1 MHSAVAP
8 LAHEQRILR
17 LSPDWDPARCA
28 LTPAEGFLL
37 SRIDGHT
44 PWAQLRQI
52 GGIPP
57 EEVDRCLTRWL
68 SEGIVT
74 VNGSD
79 QHFADEAWSSS
90 SPPRSDA
97 SESADDET
105 DALGGFEA
113 GVDLTREEQR
123 RILEFEASLD
133 RPYHALLGV
142 DRDADAKAIKRAYF
156 ALSKEF
162 HPDRHFRRELGG
174 FAPRLDRIFKKI
186 VEAYELL
193 SDPATR
199 AEIERSMSQEP
210 PPAAPAAASETEHAG
225 QRPPSAPA
233 APMSGK
239 RAALERLRRH
249 FRIPEKVLT
258 ERRFKAKQFY
268 QAAMVSAR
276 KGRWLEA
283 GASVRLAIAFDP
295 WNDEYKHGF
304 AEVQA
309 QVHRVRADDLL
320 HEADASLDAN
330 AQQQAMQM
338 YEEALGYRPCDPE
351 INEKAAGLA
360 LELGD
365 LDAAREY
372 AETASELSPQ
382 LASPHRLLGKV
393 LRRSGLP
400 DKAKDALERALEI
413 DPDDEETKSEID
425 QLNRDR
431 RRNR

>member
-1 MHSAVAP
+1 MAD
-8 LAHEQRILR
+8 ERQTLR
-17 LSPDWDPARCA
+17 LSPDWDPTCCT

-37 SRIDGHT
+37 SRIDGNT

-52 GGIPP
+52 GGLSP

-74 VNGSD
+74 VNGSVTNA
-79 QHFADEAWSSS
+79 ADETRSSAS
-90 SPPRSDA
+90 RRRSGA
-97 SESADDET
+97 SEPAGDEA
-105 DALGGFEA
+105 DALAGFEA
-113 GVDLTREEQR
+113 EVDLTREEQR

-162 HPDRHFRRELGG
+162 HPDRHFRRDLGE

-199 AEIERSMSQEP
+199 EEIERSMSQAPPPDVAAVASEP
-210 PPAAPAAASETEHAG
+210 DGAARQPPAAPAV
-225 QRPPSAPA
+225 PV
-233 APMSGK
+233 SGK

-249 FRIPEKVLT
+249 FRVPEKVLA

-268 QAAMVSAR
+268 QAAMVSAK

-309 QVHRVRADDLL
+309 QVHQVRADELL

-351 INEKAAGLA
+351 INEKAARLA

-372 AETASELSPQ
+372 AETACEVSPQ

-393 LRRSGLP
+393 LRRSGLR
-400 DKAKDALERALEI
+400 DKAKDALKRALEI
-413 DPDDEETKSEID
+413 DPDDEETKLEMD

>member
-1 MHSAVAP
+1 MENERQIP
-8 LAHEQRILR
+8 R

-28 LTPAEGFLL
+28 LTPVEGFLL

-79 QHFADEAWSSS
+79 QPFADKARSAA
-90 SPPRSDA
+90 SPPDSDA
-97 SESADDET
+97 SGSADGEAR
-105 DALGGFEA
+105 ALDGFES
-113 GVDLTREEQR
+113 GIDLTREEQR

-142 DRDADAKAIKRAYF
+142 DREADSKTIKRAYF

-162 HPDRHFRRELGG
+162 HPDRHFRRELGS
-174 FAPRLDRIFKKI
+174 FALRLDRSFKKI

-199 AEIERSMSQEP
+199 AEIERSMSQAP
-210 PPAAPAAASETEHAG
+210 PPAAAAAPSETEHAAR
-225 QRPPSAPA
+225 QSPSAPA
-233 APMSGK
+233 APVSGK
-239 RAALERLRRH
+239 RAALESLRRR
-249 FRIPEKVLT
+249 FRIPEKVLA

-268 QAAMVSAR
+268 QAAMISAK

-295 WNDEYKHGF
+295 WNDEYKTGF

-309 QVHRVRADDLL
+309 QVHQMRANELL
-320 HEADASLDAN
+320 QEADASLDAN
-330 AQQQAMQM
+330 AQQQAMRM

-351 INEKAAGLA
+351 INEKAAKLA

-372 AETASELSPQ
+372 AETACEVSPQ
-382 LASPHRLLGKV
+382 TASPHLILGKV
-393 LRRSGLP
+393 LVRSGLL
-400 DKAKDALERALEI
+400 DNAKDTLERALKI
-413 DPDDEETKSEID
+413 DPDNEETKSEIGA
-425 QLNRDR
+425 LKRNR

>member
-1 MHSAVAP
+1 MENERQIP
-8 LAHEQRILR
+8 Q
-17 LSPDWDPARCA
+17 LSPDWDPTRCA

-74 VNGSD
+74 VNGAGRPS
-79 QHFADEAWSSS
+79 AGEARSS
-90 SPPRSDA
+90 SPPPGSDA
-97 SESADDET
+97 SGSANGE
-105 DALGGFEA
+105 ARGLEGFEE
-113 GVDLTREEQR
+113 GIDLTRDEQQ

-133 RPYHALLGV
+133 RPYHSLLGV

-156 ALSKEF
+156 GLSKEF
-162 HPDRHFRRELGG
+162 HPDRHYRRELGG
-174 FAPRLDRIFKKI
+174 FAARLERIFRKI

-199 AEIERSMSQEP
+199 AEIERSMSQTP
-210 PPAAPAAASETEHAG
+210 PPAAPEAVSETDQAE
-225 QRPPSAPA
+225 RPPSAVPA
-233 APMSGK
+233 APVSGK
-239 RAALERLRRH
+239 RAALERLRQH
-249 FRIPEKVLT
+249 FRIPEKVMA

-268 QAAMVSAR
+268 QSAMISAK
-276 KGRWLEA
+276 KGCWLEA

-295 WNDEYKHGF
+295 WNDEYKNGF

-309 QVHRVRADDLL
+309 QVHQVRANELL
-320 HEADASLDAN
+320 QEADESLSDN
-330 AQQQAMQM
+330 AQQQAMRM

-351 INEKAAGLA
+351 INEKAAKLA
-360 LELGD
+360 LELGE

-372 AETASELSPQ
+372 AETACELSPQ
-382 LASPHRLLGKV
+382 SVSSHLVLGKV
-393 LRRSGLP
+393 LVRSGVR
-400 DKAKDALERALEI
+400 DRAKEVLERALEI
-413 DPDDEETKSEID
+413 DPDNEETKSAID
-425 QLNRDR
+425 ALMRNR
-431 RRNR
+431 RRKR

>member
-1 MHSAVAP
+1 MRSAAAP
-8 LAHEQRILR
+8 IEDEQRIPQLA
-17 LSPDWDPARCA
+17 PDWDPTSCV

-68 SEGIVT
+68 SEGILT

-79 QHFADEAWSSS
+79 R
-90 SPPRSDA
+90 SPPGAARRPAGA
-97 SESADDET
+97 SHPKSSGTRDGAAQ
-105 DALGGFEA
+105 ALEDFED
-113 GVDLTREEQR
+113 GIDLTREEQR

-142 DRDADAKAIKRAYF
+142 DRDADSKAIKRAYF

-162 HPDRHFRRELGG
+162 HPDRYFRREIGG
-174 FAPRLDRIFKKI
+174 FALRLDRIFKKV

-199 AEIERSMSQEP
+199 AEIERSMSQQP
-210 PPAAPAAASETEHAG
+210 PPVEPGPAPDAARPGKPTPAPA
-225 QRPPSAPA
+225 PPV
-233 APMSGK
+233 SGK
-239 RAALERLRRH
+239 RAALERLRRQ
-249 FRIPEKVLT
+249 FRVPEKVLI
-258 ERRFKAKQFY
+258 ERQFKARQFY
-268 QAAMVSAR
+268 QAAMISAK
-276 KGRWLEA
+276 KGRWIEA

-295 WNDEYKHGF
+295 WNDEYKNGF

-309 QVHRVRADDLL
+309 QVHHVRANELL
-320 HEADASLDAN
+320 HDADASLDAN
-330 AQQQAMQM
+330 SQQQAMRM
-338 YEEALGYRPCDPE
+338 YEEALSYRPCDPE
-351 INEKAAGLA
+351 INEKAARLA

-372 AETASELSPQ
+372 AETACEANPR
-382 LASPHRLLGKV
+382 LASTHLVLGKV
-393 LRRSGLP
+393 LVRQGVF
-400 DKAKDALERALEI
+400 DKAKERLQRALEI
-413 DPDDEETKSEID
+413 DPDAEETKLEMD
-425 QLNRDR
+425 RLNRSR
-431 RRNR
+431 RKNR

>member
-1 MHSAVAP
+1 MENERQIP
-8 LAHEQRILR
+8 R

-28 LTPAEGFLL
+28 LTPVEGFLL

-74 VNGSD
+74 VNGSG
-79 QHFADEAWSSS
+79 QPVADEARSSV

-97 SESADDET
+97 SESADGEARAD
-105 DALGGFEA
+105 GGFEA
-113 GVDLTREEQR
+113 GIDLTREEQS

-142 DRDADAKAIKRAYF
+142 DRDADAKVIKRAYF

-174 FAPRLDRIFKKI
+174 FAPRIDRIFKKI

-199 AEIERSMSQEP
+199 AEIERSMSQAPPPAAATAATETESAAEP
-210 PPAAPAAASETEHAG
+210 PPAAPAA
-225 QRPPSAPA
+225 PV
-233 APMSGK
+233 MGK
-239 RAALERLRRH
+239 RAVLERLRH
-249 FRIPEKVLT
+249 QFRIPEKLLA

-268 QAAMVSAR
+268 QAAMISSK
-276 KGRWLEA
+276 KGRWIEA

-309 QVHRVRADDLL
+309 QVHQVRASELL

-330 AQQQAMQM
+330 AQQQAMRM

-351 INEKAAGLA
+351 INEKAANLA

-372 AETASELSPQ
+372 AETACELSPQ
-382 LASPHRLLGKV
+382 RASPHRLLGKV
-393 LRRSGLP
+393 LLRSGLR
-400 DKAKDALERALEI
+400 DKAKETLQRALEI
-413 DPDDEETKSEID
+413 DPDDEDTKSEIEG
-425 QLNRDR
+425 LNRNR
-431 RRNR
+431 RKNRQREENE

>member
-1 MHSAVAP
+1 MANE
-8 LAHEQRILR
+8 EQILR

-37 SRIDGHT
+37 SRIDGQT

-57 EEVDRCLTRWL
+57 QEVDRCLARWL
-68 SEGIVT
+68 SEGVVT
-74 VNGSD
+74 VNGSSAP
-79 QHFADEAWSSS
+79 FAAGGRPFA
-90 SPPRSDA
+90 SPTDSDA
-97 SESADDET
+97 FE
-105 DALGGFEA
+105 LGL
-113 GVDLTREEQR
+113 DLTREEQR
-123 RILEFEASLD
+123 RILEFEACLD
-133 RPYHALLGV
+133 RPYHTLLGV
-142 DRDADAKAIKRAYF
+142 DRDADSKAIKRAYF

-162 HPDRHFRRELGG
+162 HPDRYFRREIGG
-174 FAPRLDRIFKKI
+174 FAPRLDRVFMKI

-199 AEIERSMSQEP
+199 QEIERSMSQAP
-210 PPAAPAAASETEHAG
+210 PPAAVEAAPAVEDAAVQS
-225 QRPPSAPA
+225 PSAPA

-268 QAAMVSAR
+268 QAAMISAK

-309 QVHRVRADDLL
+309 QVHQVRAAELL
-320 HEADASLDAN
+320 QEADASLDAS
-330 AQQQAMQM
+330 AQQQAMRM
-338 YEEALGYRPCDPE
+338 YEEALAYRPCDPE
-351 INEKAAGLA
+351 INEKAARLA

-372 AETASELSPQ
+372 AETACELSPQ
-382 LASPHRLLGKV
+382 MASPHLVLGKI
-393 LRRSGLP
+393 LLRSGLR
-400 DKAKDALERALEI
+400 DKAKAALERALEI

-425 QLNRDR
+425 ALQRNH
-431 RRNR
+431 RRNQ

>member
-1 MHSAVAP
+1 MHSAAAP
-8 LAHEQRILR
+8 MADEQRIPR
-17 LSPDWDPARCA
+17 LSPDWDPAHCA

-37 SRIDGHT
+37 SRIDGQT
-44 PWAQLRQI
+44 PWTQLRQI

-57 EEVDRCLTRWL
+57 EEADRCLTRWL

-74 VNGSD
+74 VNGSV
-79 QHFADEAWSSS
+79 QQSSDEARSSS
-90 SPPRSDA
+90 SPPRSEA
-97 SESADDET
+97 SESADDGA
-105 DALGGFEA
+105 DALDGFEA
-113 GVDLTREEQR
+113 GIDLTREEQR

-133 RPYHALLGV
+133 RPYHTLLGL

-162 HPDRHFRRELGG
+162 HPDRHFRSELGG
-174 FAPRLDRIFKKI
+174 FALRIDRIFKKI

-210 PPAAPAAASETEHAG
+210 PPAAPAAASETERAA

-239 RAALERLRRH
+239 RAVLERLRQH
-249 FRIPEKVLT
+249 FRIPEKVLA

-276 KGRWLEA
+276 KGCWLEA

-309 QVHRVRADDLL
+309 QVHQVRANELL
-320 HEADASLDAN
+320 QEADASLDAS
-330 AQQQAMQM
+330 AQQQAMRM

-351 INEKAAGLA
+351 INEKAARLA

-372 AETASELSPQ
+372 AETACELSPQ

-393 LRRSGLP
+393 LLRSGLR
-400 DKAKDALERALEI
+400 DKAKDTLQRALKI
-413 DPDDEETKSEID
+413 DPDDEETKS
-425 QLNRDR
+425 
-431 RRNR
+431 